1 MYTLA
6 AGARAVSSPRAEP
19 QTGRSNVHWN
29 TDKQQV
35 RTFIQFASPV
45 ALPDNVAKILGGKKG
60 HVVVSTYCLNY
71 ESHEE
76 PREGLSLL
84 TVVYGPHV
92 GGSSARL
99 APAEASAL
107 SQSCIGQRDGDP
119 RPPIRRHVAMRQGR
133 ETQANTCLC
142 EVYGVLC
149 W

>member
-60 HVVVSTYCLNY
+60 HVVVSTYCF
-71 ESHEE
+71 ESSHTM
-76 PREGLSLL
+76 S
-84 TVVYGPHV
+84 
-92 GGSSARL
+92 
-99 APAEASAL
+99 
-107 SQSCIGQRDGDP
+107 
-119 RPPIRRHVAMRQGR
+119 
-133 ETQANTCLC
+133 
-142 EVYGVLC
+142 
-149 W
+149 